1 MIMKNK
7 ICFSILGLLLIGLT
21 VVLSITGSK
30 REQISEIRKET
41 AKVMT
46 AHQQTTQEVHKIE
59 SVYNVDDVTAKTQLL
74 TFAKAYYTFS
84 SQSEYLQ
91 RFDKV
96 SNILVLSD
104 EQKNKLFDKEL
115 DDTGGSR
122 IDNLGL
128 QSTYDTAI
136 GYTSDV
142 KDNMIEVLATVIVKT
157 SASNQKSVNQVIVLH
172 ALYDLKQQKLVS
184 IKINPVQE

>member
-1 MIMKNK
+1 MKNK

>member
-1 MIMKNK
+1 MKNK

-46 AHQQTTQEVHKIE
+46 AHKQTTQDVSKIE
-59 SVYNVDDVTAKTQLL
+59 SIYNIDDVTAKTQLL

-84 SQSEYLQ
+84 SQADYLQ
-91 RFDKV
+91 RFDKL
-96 SNILVLSD
+96 SGILALSD
-104 EQKNKLFDKEL
+104 KQKNSLFDNGL

-128 QSTYDTAI
+128 QSTYDTAT

-142 KDNMIEVLATVIVKT
+142 KDNMIEVLATVVVKT
-157 SASNQKSVNQVIVLH
+157 SGSNQQSVKQVIVLH
-172 ALYDLKQQKLVS
+172 AFYDLKQQKLVS

>member
-1 MIMKNK
+1 MN
-7 ICFSILGLLLIGLT
+7 
-21 VVLSITGSK
+21 GSK

-41 AKVMT
+41 VNVMT
-46 AHQQTTQEVHKIE
+46 AQKSTTQEMSKIE
-59 SVYNVDDVTAKTQLL
+59 SVYNIDDVTAKSQLL

-84 SQSEYLQ
+84 SQADYLQ

-96 SNILVLSD
+96 SSILALSD
-104 EQKNKLFDKEL
+104 EQKNKLFDNGL

-128 QSTYDTAI
+128 QSTYDTAT

-142 KDNMIEVLATVIVKT
+142 NDNMIEVLATVVVKT
-157 SASNQKSVNQVIVLH
+157 SGSNQQSVKQVIVLH
-172 ALYDLKQQKLVS
+172 AFYDLKQQKLVS
-184 IKINPVQE
+184 IKINPVQG